1 MITYYWIR
9 LLILLP
15 AKKWID
21 FILGSPSTQSILLF
35 VYPFNISSWVSKWQT
50 STSIPLY
57 SMPEFPYLSFNLSG
71 TEFSRFQSTLKNP
84 YLHDDMHWLHFQ
96 LHLIHVIFFF
106 TNWIHGRRL
115 SLIWTASSNLD
126 NMSLYS
132 DWVRWLWLMDFL
144 HCTPRVLKHLFLV
157 LLWSGLSQWGNSS
170 TISHAFSMY
179 SINAVQ
185 DSKDSS
191 CFPWSMHDLVK
202 LSKWVLTRL

>member
-1 MITYYWIR
+1 MVTPDDHLLLNQIT
-9 LLILLP
+9 P

-57 SMPEFPYLSFNLSG
+57 SMPEFPYLSFNLSV

-115 SLIWTASSNLD
+115 SLIWTASSNLKKKIFVYYKKYKVTKRD
-126 NMSLYS
+126 HKYVHVHNIFPQIY
-132 DWVRWLWLMDFL
+132 
-144 HCTPRVLKHLFLV
+144 
-157 LLWSGLSQWGNSS
+157 LWSLMTWNK
-170 TISHAFSMY
+170 ISFLFILES
-179 SINAVQ
+179 
-185 DSKDSS
+185 
-191 CFPWSMHDLVK
+191 
-202 LSKWVLTRL
+202 